1 MKENFEVDINKLT
14 EEEKRKFLELV
25 EKTKAETISKPIGKR
40 WKGKKNDTYYSI
52 TSEGRILDDIEVEC
66 AYDEQC
72 YQFGNYFK
80 TLDEAK
86 ITREKQYVYQ
96 QLKDYAAEHNTKEI
110 NWDNYSLDKFCIAY
124 DYQDNDLFIDVMQIT
139 KYPNT
144 VYFTSEKIAENAIK
158 EIGEN
163 KIKYYLFGIE

>member
-1 MKENFEVDINKLT
+1 MNENFTVNLDNFTQEEKENFLK
-14 EEEKRKFLELV
+14 LV
-25 EKTKAETISKPIGKR
+25 EKGNKYCAKR
-40 WKGKKNDTYYSI
+40 WRGKKNDTYYYFSGGYRLFD
-52 TSEGRILDDIEVEC
+52 TVESEDNYDDNN
-66 AYDEQC
+66 

-86 ITREKQYVYQ
+86 FAREKQYVYQ

-110 NWDNYSLDKFCIAY
+110 NWNNYSLDKFCIAY

-144 VYFTSEKIAENAIK
+144 VYFTSEKIVENAIK
-158 EIGEN
+158 EIGED
-163 KIKYYLFGIE
+163 KIKYYLFGIED

>member
-1 MKENFEVDINKLT
+1 MNENFTVNLDNFTQEEKENFLK
-14 EEEKRKFLELV
+14 LV
-25 EKTKAETISKPIGKR
+25 EKGNKYCAKR
-40 WKGKKNDTYYSI
+40 WRGKKNDTFYYI
-52 TSEGRILDDIEVEC
+52 AGNGCTVDTVESETDYDDN
-66 AYDEQC
+66 Y

-86 ITREKQYVYQ
+86 IAREKQYVYQ

-144 VYFTSEKIAENAIK
+144 VYFTSEKIVKDAIK
-158 EIGEN
+158 EIGED
-163 KIKYYLFGIE
+163 KIKYYLFGIEN